1 MNFVL
6 ISCIIIFVFLLF
18 VIMGGFN
25 GGCKQDELEI
35 WKDPCPVGSTFCQD
49 GSICCGSG
57 CCFGKPYVPF
67 N

>member
-25 GGCKQDELEI
+25 GGCKGELEI

-49 GSICCGSG
+49 GSICCGPG